1 MQAQQAKVFAV
12 WLDLIRG
19 LAALTVFIGHARV
32 ILISSIVV
40 AAGRADIAF
49 KPAALGEAD
58 NRTGFGH
65 IAVIVFF
72 VLSGYLVGGGAVR
85 ALRNNRWSASNY
97 AIARLS
103 RLWTVLIPV
112 LLLGYL
118 LDHTGVALAVPGSLY
133 SAPPTQRMVFPD
145 LPEAMRFPN
154 LIANLFFLQ
163 SIVARPFGTNSP
175 LWTLSYEFWFYV
187 AFPFLLF
194 MLHPSTTLVRRVL
207 CAVMLA
213 LIAAFVGQKIC
224 TYFVLWLLGVAV
236 EIAPKKL
243 EPKQAKSAAVLGSI
257 GFVLLLLFLIKAN
270 LSLLVSDAIESICF
284 ALLCYAI
291 VHLQQPARTGL
302 VTSAS
307 SGLSAMSYTL
317 YLAHAP
323 ILVFISSLLMPVWR
337 PWTVNPIGLVKFGL
351 TVLAVF
357 LLSAGLYWLFERR
370 TPHVRKWMTALYE
383 RARPR

>member
-1 MQAQQAKVFAV
+1 MKAQVKVFAV

-19 LAALTVFIGHARV
+19 LAALTVFLGHARV

-40 AAGRADIAF
+40 AAGRADMAH
-49 KPAALGEAD
+49 KSVALGEAE

-65 IAVIVFF
+65 VAVIVFF

-112 LLLGYL
+112 LLLGYI
-118 LDHTGVALAVPGSLY
+118 LDHAGVALAVPGSLY
-133 SAPPTQRMVFPD
+133 SAPSGQRMVFPD
-145 LPEAMRFPN
+145 LLDAMKFQN

-194 MLHPSTTLVRRVL
+194 ALHPSTSLVRRLL
-207 CAVMLA
+207 CGVMLA
-213 LIAAFVGQKIC
+213 AIASFVGSQIC
-224 TYFVLWLLGVAV
+224 IYFLLWLLGVIV
-236 EIAPKKL
+236 EIVPKRLQSKHAR
-243 EPKQAKSAAVLGSI
+243 PAAIAGSLIFVL
-257 GFVLLLLFLIKAN
+257 VLLLLIKSD
-270 LSLLVSDAIESICF
+270 LPLLAADAIESICF
-284 ALLCYAI
+284 ALLCYPI
-291 VHLQQPARTGL
+291 VHLQQPARPGIVATAAG
-302 VTSAS
+302 
-307 SGLSAMSYTL
+307 GLSAMSYTL

-323 ILVFISSLLMPVWR
+323 ILVFVSSLLMPVWR
-337 PWTVNPIGLVKFGL
+337 PWTVNPIGLAKFGM
-351 TVLAVF
+351 TTLAVF
-357 LLSAGLYWLFERR
+357 MLAAGLYWLFERR
-370 TPHVRKWMTALYE
+370 TPQVRIWMTAMYDKVT
-383 RARPR
+383 AR